1 MTAATLAVCM
11 PTSLVGDLAA
21 VADGTVHGE
30 RATARCTV
38 AARTEAAARKAAAV
52 DSMAAAAGN
61 TAVQGV
67 EHEDVAGEVEAEE
80 AAVLVKVLPEIS
92 SVPFLSRQWRPFLS
106 SQRL

>member
-38 AARTEAAARKAAAV
+38 AARTEAAA
-52 DSMAAAAGN
+52 DSTAAAAGN
-61 TAVQGV
+61 MAAQEV
-67 EHEDVAGEVEAEE
+67 EHEGAAGKAEAEE
-80 AAVLVKVLPEIS
+80 TAVLVRARPEID
-92 SVPFLSRQWRPFLS
+92 PGTP
-106 SQRL
+106 